1 MDLIALEILRQEL
14 AADAAVVTVATARA
28 GDHLARPVPGHLE
41 ACAYELHRG
50 YNVIE
55 RSLERVCEVF
65 ENHFERRGD
74 YHERLLERLSL
85 DLPGLRPAFLP
96 QGSRERLRE
105 WKGFRHVV
113 RHAYDLEFDAGRLK
127 RLADI
132 AAAIS
137 NEFPQWCEGFLKS
150 VAGELKS

>member
-14 AADAAVVTVATARA
+14 AVDAAVVADATARA
-28 GDHLARPVPGHLE
+28 GEHLARSVPGRHE

-55 RSLERVCEVF
+55 RSLERICELF

-96 QGSRERLRE
+96 RGSRESLRE
-105 WKGFRHVV
+105 WKGFRQVV
-113 RHAYDLEFDAGRLK
+113 RHAYDLEFDAGRLR

-132 AAAIS
+132 AGSIS
-137 NEFPQWCEGFLKS
+137 KEFPQWCEEFLKV
-150 VAGELKS
+150 VAGGLE